1 MRVLT
6 DRSGTANRILEAKE
20 KQREKEK
27 TDRATKRAKRYV
39 SVIFPTPFL
48 WSAAL
53 SAALINGC

>member
-27 TDRATKRAKRYV
+27 GKGKSDRATKRAKRYV
-39 SVIFPTPFL
+39 FVIFPTPFYGL
-48 WSAAL
+48 RPSPQL
-53 SAALINGC
+53 